1 MRGCGGGGQI
11 VIEFIQCWNGIVK
24 LRLSHWASVINTFK
38 LRYHP
43 MGMSGWE
50 GGTVGRG
57 GGERRRVQ
65 IHSSNEFWHHRWRTP
80 ITGLRPCGLTHVCG

>member
-1 MRGCGGGGQI
+1 MPRRVGGGGGMGGGGQI

-43 MGMSGWE
+43 MGMSGGEW
-50 GGTVGRG
+50 G
-57 GGERRRVQ
+57 GGGAWGGGGDVDFSYILQMNSGITAGRR
-65 IHSSNEFWHHRWRTP
+65 P
-80 ITGLRPCGLTHVCG
+80 